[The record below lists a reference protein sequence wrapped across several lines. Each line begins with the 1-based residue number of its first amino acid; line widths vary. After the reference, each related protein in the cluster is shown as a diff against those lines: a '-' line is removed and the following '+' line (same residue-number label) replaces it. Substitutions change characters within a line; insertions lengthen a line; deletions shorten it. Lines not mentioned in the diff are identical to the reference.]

1 VWAFYEGNDLF
12 DLLSYQEWLARVQRG
27 NERTAPSARD
37 FSFSKNALHAALQ
50 LRRPCPPDPTRGRD
64 FGYFRD
70 QGGRH
75 IKMYF
80 LDPLPALGPR
90 DLVALEQLPR
100 IFASAYELTRQEGIR
115 LVVLFIPVVFRVYKD
130 VAWLPEDSV
139 CREWPGN
146 DLPRRLETM
155 LATISR
161 DIEFV
166 DLTPRLAEL
175 ARQGRVLYRPDYDTH
190 WTNDGHR
197 VAAEVV
203 RQVLARGERSL
214 TW

>member
-1 VWAFYEGNDLF
+1 
-12 DLLSYQEWLARVQRG
+12 
-27 NERTAPSARD
+27 
-37 FSFSKNALHAALQ
+37 
-50 LRRPCPPDPTRGRD
+50 
-64 FGYFRD
+64 
-70 QGGRH
+70 
-75 IKMYF
+75 MYF

-190 WTNDGHR
+190 WNNDGHR
-197 VAAEVV
+197 VAAEAV
-203 RQVLARGERSL
+203 RQVLARGARFL